1 MHRVGRAAVTVS
13 AVLLAAALG
22 LVIHNQVR
30 VARKRAA
37 SAEQVEA
44 ARLRREKDA
53 RIVVPEALVA
63 SRAALVAELQTVTLR
78 NCQLA
83 RIGGPNEGGYLM
95 CANLIAGLESAYS
108 YGIGGDDSWG
118 CAVSRTHRVPVHQ
131 YDCFEPTKVQCP
143 GAIFHL
149 NAECV
154 GPRTEQKDGRPF
166 ETLARHL
173 ARNGDAGRRVV
184 VKMDV
189 EGAEWDTILAT
200 PDDVLA
206 AIDQMPMELHGL
218 DEPGVLAGLRKLK
231 THFHLVSVHFNN
243 QSCTAGAKPLPAS
256 AYQVLLVNKRI
267 GIVGPPPPGSPTP
280 ESLMA
285 PDDPTIPDCQT
296 IAR

>member
-1 MHRVGRAAVTVS
+1 MISGLVPTMVITLSTDGLAHDVELHEH
-13 AVLLAAALG
+13 VLDLGDIQSLGIVRGVVVALG
-22 LVIHNQVR
+22 DRHLTFIEILV
-30 VARKRAA
+30 
-37 SAEQVEA
+37 
-44 ARLRREKDA
+44 
-53 RIVVPEALVA
+53 VV
-63 SRAALVAELQTVTLR
+63 
-78 NCQLA
+78 QLA
-83 RIGGPNEGGYLM
+83 RIGGPNDGGYLM
-95 CANLIAGLESAYS
+95 CANLTAGLESAYS

-189 EGAEWDTILAT
+189 EGAEWDTILGT

-256 AYQVLLVNKRI
+256 AYQVLFVNKRI
-267 GIVGPPPPGSPTP
+267 GIVGPPPPGRPTP

-285 PDDPTIPDCQT
+285 PDDPTIPDCQA